1 MLYLKCCNITKSV
14 FNGSLIT
21 GLSLSAGED
30 IFSYIYNLFESG
42 DFLAEEDIL
51 AKEMEELDKLAYT
64 KKRYLSPKEII
75 AFVLVNFGQK
85 NLDQFVNAFKEFYMI
100 QFLKLNTTAY
110 ANIQLFASIYDAV
123 DDTLSGLI
131 IDRTRTRWGRV
142 RPFLILPLP
151 LVVAGTVMMFSAPSI
166 SPTGRVV
173 WTAVATVLFGLGM
186 SYFNAWQLMTYNIT
200 PNDNERNNLI
210 TTSKFFE
217 LFGTWVPSLVPVL
230 VQFLPKISSKITMSS
245 VYTGFAYAM
254 AALVSL
260 FAIFGFFNMRERVPL
275 QSREEMNETS
285 VLESIKQIFTNRPL
299 FAIIFAGFFNNFKAV
314 GGSSEQ
320 WFWLNNTG
328 SIANQT
334 VCGLFTGI
342 PNYLMVPLA
351 AKMIKKFGART
362 TAIIA
367 GVFGGVAYTLLFII
381 GYHPFGQTFSD
392 NYILNL
398 IWVIFGLTICGLPN
412 KLILVVGPVLNA
424 ETFDYME
431 WKHGLRNE
439 ALVTTVQGYFQKLAT
454 SITSWMSGMVLT
466 WIHYVPLT
474 DSLGNAVPQSDPS
487 VLNGIWAVFCLMPAL
502 ARGLY
507 GISFFLYPIHGNLRN
522 QMIAELADIRAER
535 LAEQEAAQKAQLESG
550 SNEE

>member
-1 MLYLKCCNITKSV
+1 M
-14 FNGSLIT
+14 
-21 GLSLSAGED
+21 
-30 IFSYIYNLFESG
+30 
-42 DFLAEEDIL
+42 EEDL
-51 AKEMEELDKLAYT
+51 LTKEMEELDKLAYT
-64 KKRYLSPKEII
+64 KKRYLAPKEIV

-85 NLDQFVNAFKEFYMI
+85 NLDQFVNAFKEFFMI

-142 RPFLILPLP
+142 RPFLVLPLP
-151 LVVAGTVMMFSAPSI
+151 LLVIGTVMMFSAPSI

-200 PNDNERNNLI
+200 PNNNERDNLI

-230 VQFLPKISSKITMSS
+230 VQFLPKINSKITMSG

-254 AALVSL
+254 AAMVSV

-299 FAIIFAGFFNNFKAV
+299 FAIIFSNFFNNFKAV

-328 SIANQT
+328 SIANAT

-351 AKMIKKFGART
+351 AKMIKKFGARA

-381 GYHPFGQTFSD
+381 GYHPFGQTFSE
-392 NYILNL
+392 NYVLNL

-474 DSLGNAVPQSDPS
+474 DSLGNAVPQSDPAI
-487 VLNGIWAVFCLMPAL
+487 LNGIWAVFCLMPAL

-507 GISFFLYPIHGNLRN
+507 GLAFFLYPIHGDLKN
-522 QMIAELADIRAER
+522 QMIAELADIRANR
-535 LAEQEAAQKAQLESG
+535 LKEQEENQHNANS
-550 SNEE
+550 

>member
-1 MLYLKCCNITKSV
+1 MVLNY
-14 FNGSLIT
+14 FN
-21 GLSLSAGED
+21 EFD
-30 IFSYIYNLFESG
+30 IFYIYAAFYCSLVKIVESG
-42 DFLAEEDIL
+42 GFLSEQDIINQEQ
-51 AKEMEELDKLAYT
+51 ATLDKLAYT
-64 KKRYLSPKEII
+64 KKRYLSPKEIL
-75 AFVLVNFGQK
+75 AYVLVNFGQK
-85 NLDQFVNAFKEFYMI
+85 NLDQFVNAFKEFFMI
-100 QFLKLNTTAY
+100 QFLKLNSTAY
-110 ANIQLFASIYDAV
+110 ANINFFAAIYDAV

-131 IDRTRTRWGRV
+131 IDRTRTRYGRV
-142 RPFLILPLP
+142 RPFFILPLP
-151 LVVAGTVMMFSAPSI
+151 LVIIGTVMMFSAPNI
-166 SPTGRVV
+166 SATARVV
-173 WTAVATVLFGLGM
+173 WSAVAIVFYGLGM

-200 PNDNERNNLI
+200 PNNDERNNLI

-217 LFGTWVPSLVPVL
+217 LFGTWVPSLVPIL
-230 VQFLPKISSKITMSS
+230 VQFLPKLSSKITMSG
-245 VYTGFAYAM
+245 VYTGFAYFM
-254 AALVSL
+254 AALVAV
-260 FAIFGFFNMRERVPL
+260 FAVFGFFNMRERVPL

-285 VLESIKQIFTNRPL
+285 VLESMKQIFTNRPL
-299 FAIIFAGFFNNFKAV
+299 FAIIFASFFNNFKAV

-334 VCGLFTGI
+334 LCGLFTGI

-362 TAIIA
+362 TAIIS
-367 GVFGGVAYTLLFII
+367 GLFGGVAYTLLFII
-381 GYHPFGQTFSD
+381 GYHPFGQTFND
-392 NYILNL
+392 NYIFNL

-474 DSLGNAVPQSDPS
+474 DSLGNAVPQKDPAILS
-487 VLNGIWAVFCLMPAL
+487 GIWAVFCILPAL

-507 GISFFLYPIHGNLRN
+507 GLSFILYPIHGNLKN
-522 QMIAELADIRAER
+522 QMIAELADIRANR
-535 LAEQEAAQKAQLESG
+535 LAEQEASQKAALED
-550 SNEE
+550 